1 MFLNELNGANEE
13 HAIFRPFLEQT
24 WFIFSPAL
32 VYF

>member
-13 HAIFRPFLEQT
+13 HAIFRPFLGEMPS
-24 WFIFSPAL
+24 IFSSAL